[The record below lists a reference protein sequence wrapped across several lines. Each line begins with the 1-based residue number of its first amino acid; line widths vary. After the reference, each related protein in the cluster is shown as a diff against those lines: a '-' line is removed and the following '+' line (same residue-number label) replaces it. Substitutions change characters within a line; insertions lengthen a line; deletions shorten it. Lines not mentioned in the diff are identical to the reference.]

1 MVQALAHRH
10 ERQADRRARTR
21 RLIELGGLVQKAKLV
36 ELTGD
41 DRTVLF
47 GGLLLVSELLESDR
61 RKTALAVLK
70 RKGRRGFGGD
80 KESTNDEALAPW

>member
-1 MVQALAHRH
+1 MVQARVHRQ
-10 ERQADRRARTR
+10 EQQADRRARTR

-47 GGLLLVSELLESDR
+47 GGLLLVSELLQSDR
-61 RKTALAVLK
+61 RDTALAVLQ

-80 KESTNDEALAPW
+80 KESANHEALVPW

>member
-1 MVQALAHRH
+1 MVLARAHRQ
-10 ERQADRRARTR
+10 ERQANRRARTR
-21 RLIELGGLVQKAKLV
+21 RLIELGGLVQKARLV

-47 GGLLLVSELLESDR
+47 GGLLLVSELLQSDR
-61 RKTALAVLK
+61 RDAALAVLK

-80 KESTNDEALAPW
+80 NESPNDEALTPW

>member
-1 MVQALAHRH
+1 MVQARAHQQ

-21 RLIELGGLVQKAKLV
+21 RLIELGGLVQKAGLV
-36 ELTGD
+36 ELTGN

-47 GGLLLVSELLESDR
+47 GGLLLVSELLQSDR
-61 RKTALAVLK
+61 RDAAMAVLQ

-80 KESTNDEALAPW
+80 KESANDEALAPW